1 MKTCCCLV
9 QDAGG
14 AKTSFAD
21 LGVYT
26 RNRAFRLF
34 LSSKACK
41 QTILIPTGEG
51 SDETTAVAACLALD
65 TKWSIWALR
74 HGRPW

>member
-1 MKTCCCLV
+1 MLHLETCCCLA

-14 AKTSFAD
+14 ARTCFAD

-34 LSSKACK
+34 LSSKAGK
-41 QTILIPTGEG
+41 ETILMPTSEG
-51 SDETTAVAACLALD
+51 TAQIIGLAACV
-65 TKWSIWALR
+65 W
-74 HGRPW
+74 HH